1 MVKCG
6 REVSVLKAG
15 VVSALTAWFCS
26 VGNCGAVEA
35 SEEDAANCGAWAAA
49 GECAKNPEYMKAA
62 CPVSCGDGPA
72 GICAEHTIS
81 ECPSSAKACGAVC
94 DKNVEKAAV
103 AATKGASVVT
113 AQVPPVAHG
122 PDTPDCEKHPG
133 GCRCYYDA
141 LADGCPGSIGRDG
154 SLALCT
160 CDYRDNTW
168 LNVLTNFLWAFRQE
182 PEQRHLLA
190 SKFDVRLEPSGLLS

>member
-141 LADGCPGSIGRDG
+141 LADGCPGSRFFGNSCLSMTR
-154 SLALCT
+154 
-160 CDYRDNTW
+160 NH
-168 LNVLTNFLWAFRQE
+168 VLPVRRCFPGFRINCL
-182 PEQRHLLA
+182 R
-190 SKFDVRLEPSGLLS
+190 SIVDRCG